1 MKSVQKLLRY
11 TAPYK
16 LFVIL
21 APILMALEVAM
32 DLLQPVIMQ
41 KMIDNGIAN
50 DDTSYVIQM
59 GIFMLLAAVIG
70 LVGGASCTIYSTKA
84 AVNVATDLRRD
95 VFKRALHFSSENRD
109 AVGTGKLITI
119 LTSDIAVLQNAL
131 MMTLRVFVRG
141 PLLFI
146 GSIFIVF
153 FQARELFPIL
163 LVSIPILIC
172 FIVICSKKAGQWF
185 KKVQEGLDQLNTKLQ
200 ESIAGIRVIKAFVRK
215 DYEISLFKK
224 VNDSLTR
231 KTITADQ
238 IITVLMPILLFVINC
253 GIIVALLF
261 GVIPVGETIIQVGV
275 ILAFI
280 NYLNIIL
287 MSLMSSSTV
296 LMQLMRAFPSA
307 DRVQQILEVENK
319 IERVGDTEFVST
331 LQGDV
336 EFRNVSF
343 SYTNDGE
350 HVLKNISF
358 SAKKGE
364 KIGII
369 GPTGSGKTTLTKL
382 LPRLYQP
389 QKGDILLDGISI
401 SEHHLDNLRSSIGF
415 ISQKPILFSGSISSN
430 LKFGKESAT
439 EEDFIIAAKQA
450 AAFEFIEKLEHQFDY
465 HLTQGATNLSG
476 GQKQRLS
483 IARALIRRP
492 SYLILDDVTSAVDAG
507 SEQAILNSLKSDFTD
522 KTLFVV
528 ASKISSIIDAD
539 KILVLDDGQLVGVGT
554 HQQLLETCELYQ
566 EIYYTQTDKG
576 GVVVE

>member
-50 DDTSYVIQM
+50 DDMSYVIQM

-163 LVSIPILIC
+163 LVSIPILVC

-307 DRVQQILEVENK
+307 DRVQHILEVENK
-319 IERVGDTEFVST
+319 IERVEDIESVTSI
-331 LQGDV
+331 QGDV

-350 HVLKNISF
+350 DVLKNISF

-369 GPTGSGKTTLTKL
+369 GPTGSGKTTLIKL

-450 AAFEFIEKLEHQFDY
+450 AAFEFIERLDHQFDY

-492 SYLILDDVTSAVDAG
+492 SLLILDDVTSAVDAG
-507 SEQAILNSLKSDFTD
+507 SEQAILHSLKSDFTD

>member
-50 DDTSYVIQM
+50 DDMSYVIQM

-163 LVSIPILIC
+163 LVSIPILVC

-307 DRVQQILEVENK
+307 DRVQHILEVENK
-319 IERVGDTEFVST
+319 IERVEDIESVTSI
-331 LQGDV
+331 QGDV

-350 HVLKNISF
+350 DVLKNISF

-369 GPTGSGKTTLTKL
+369 GPTGSGKTTLIKL

-450 AAFEFIEKLEHQFDY
+450 AAFEFIEMLDHQFDY

-492 SYLILDDVTSAVDAG
+492 SLLILDDVTSAVDAG
-507 SEQAILNSLKSDFTD
+507 SEQAILHSLKSDFTD

>member
-50 DDTSYVIQM
+50 DDMSYVIQM

-109 AVGTGKLITI
+109 AIGTGKLITI

-163 LVSIPILIC
+163 LVSIPILVC
-172 FIVICSKKAGQWF
+172 FIVFCSKKAGQWF

-307 DRVQQILEVENK
+307 DRVQHILEVENK
-319 IERVGDTEFVST
+319 IERVEDIESVTRI
-331 LQGDV
+331 QGDV

-350 HVLKNISF
+350 DVLKNISF

-369 GPTGSGKTTLTKL
+369 GPTGSGKTTLIKL

-401 SEHHLDNLRSSIGF
+401 SKHHLDNLRSSIGF

-492 SYLILDDVTSAVDAG
+492 SFLILDDVTSAVDAG
-507 SEQAILNSLKSDFTD
+507 SEQAILHSLKSDFTD
-522 KTLFVV
+522 TTLFVV